1 MVLYIIMERSD
12 IGSPSALSW
21 HDTKLFKTQQE
32 RICRVL
38 CTLEWHVR
46 GKLASTPSSPAEAG
60 LANKRFTQLMGCTLL
75 FYKPIVGNYI
85 ITVFEAGYS
94 SEICPRKAEGLARL
108 LTTFQVVPPPN
119 EKKEM
124 FPQSLRKNQG
134 QERLPAIRTCPGPAE
149 RAPPVPDHWATALL
163 TRCRSP
169 LRGGVEPE
177 IQKCFKPLK
186 QVYTFNKLIFKMAGL
201 YPHKTIT

>member
-60 LANKRFTQLMGCTLL
+60 LANKRFTQLMGCTLF

-134 QERLPAIRTCPGPAE
+134 QERLPAIRTCPRPSGAGSSS
-149 RAPPVPDHWATALL
+149 
-163 TRCRSP
+163 TRSLSDCAIDS
-169 LRGGVEPE
+169 L
-177 IQKCFKPLK
+177 
-186 QVYTFNKLIFKMAGL
+186 
-201 YPHKTIT
+201 